1 LTNFKENFTEIMKKI
16 IVAFVFLIG
25 VSSIANAQEIK
36 KANIEQKE
44 VKSTEVRQSD
54 FNDIAKKEAHSL
66 AKLLQLDE
74 QMTRDLT
81 GLFFYKYN
89 QMSLAKNDNE
99 KAQISAQIEAKL
111 KATLTPSQMEKI
123 ASQKDL
129 LHKLTH

>member
-1 LTNFKENFTEIMKKI
+1 MKKI
-16 IVAFVFLIG
+16 IFAFVFFIG
-25 VSSIANAQEIK
+25 ISSISNAQEIK
-36 KANIEQKE
+36 KANIQQKDITPKE
-44 VKSTEVRQSD
+44 VKQSD
-54 FNDIAKKEAHSL
+54 FNDLAKKEAHSL

-74 QMTRDLT
+74 QMTKDLT

>member
-1 LTNFKENFTEIMKKI
+1 MKKI
-16 IVAFVFLIG
+16 IFAFVFFIG
-25 VSSIANAQEIK
+25 ISSISNAQEIK
-36 KANIEQKE
+36 KANIQQKDITP
-44 VKSTEVRQSD
+44 KEVRQSD
-54 FNDIAKKEAHSL
+54 INDLAKKEAHSL

-74 QMTRDLT
+74 QMTKDLT

-99 KAQISAQIEAKL
+99 KAQISAKIEAKL

>member
-1 LTNFKENFTEIMKKI
+1 MKKI
-16 IVAFVFLIG
+16 IFAFVFFIG
-25 VSSIANAQEIK
+25 ISSISNAQEIK
-36 KANIEQKE
+36 KANIQQKDITP
-44 VKSTEVRQSD
+44 KEVRQSD
-54 FNDIAKKEAHSL
+54 FNDLAKKEAHSL

-74 QMTRDLT
+74 QMTKDLT

-99 KAQISAQIEAKL
+99 KAQISAKIEAKL

>member
-1 LTNFKENFTEIMKKI
+1 MKKI
-16 IVAFVFLIG
+16 IFAFVFFIG
-25 VSSIANAQEIK
+25 ISSISNAQEIK
-36 KANIEQKE
+36 KANIQQKDITP
-44 VKSTEVRQSD
+44 KEVRQSD
-54 FNDIAKKEAHSL
+54 FNDLAKKEAHSL

-74 QMTRDLT
+74 QTTKDLT

>member
-1 LTNFKENFTEIMKKI
+1 MKYFRTTPICFFITYLLCATHTVNAFWGSDYDEPPPIIRTEPP
-16 IVAFVFLIG
+16 
-25 VSSIANAQEIK
+25 NAQEIK

-99 KAQISAQIEAKL
+99 KAHVANKGQEAFG
-111 KATLTPSQMEKI
+111 
-123 ASQKDL
+123 
-129 LHKLTH
+129 